1 MLPVAQPRGSSN
13 QNVETDGES
22 EDVGEDME
30 TDIGSKTQEPEPSP
44 PRFPEM
50 QNPVPGPS
58 TSGPLNSFDSATVN
72 LLLHKCSVLEKEN
85 KNYKK
90 MIEKD
95 KETVKLLR
103 EKVKSL
109 ISDKSNLRQKVNR
122 EQKKFEGKVKVEK
135 ILKGSLDSIPSPSPS
150 VEIKIMGRKG

>member
-1 MLPVAQPRGSSN
+1 MLPVTQPKASSS
-13 QNVETDGES
+13 QNVEI

-30 TDIGSKTQEPEPSP
+30 TDDVSQKTQEPEPSP

-90 MIEKD
+90 MVEKD
-95 KETVKLLR
+95 RETVKLLR

-122 EQKKFEGKVKVEK
+122 EQKKFEGKV
-135 ILKGSLDSIPSPSPS
+135 ISHLDRFMSGSCHLDRASNDEFS
-150 VEIKIMGRKG
+150 VQCLF